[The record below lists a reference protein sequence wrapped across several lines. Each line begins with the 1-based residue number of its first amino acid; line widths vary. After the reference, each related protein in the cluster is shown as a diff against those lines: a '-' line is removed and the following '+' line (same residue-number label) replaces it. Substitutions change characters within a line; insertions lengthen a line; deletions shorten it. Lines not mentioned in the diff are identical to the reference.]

1 MPAIPNILLVE
12 DDVELSQLVTRRLT
26 ESGYDVR
33 TAATGTGA
41 LAEVAL
47 NPPDLVLLDI
57 MLPELDGLEVCR
69 RIRASHPLMYIIML
83 TARSEEM
90 DRVVGLEVGADDYI
104 TKPFG
109 LSELVARVRSALRRL
124 RLTEE
129 NSEKK
134 ADIDTIIDVGSL
146 HIDVNKRIVL
156 VGTDSIVLTVLE
168 FDLLVFLARQVD
180 QPFSRLQLLDKV
192 WDKLKRTLGIQIS
205 SKQFGELGTSF
216 NLQIQIKFDAN
227 FWTEATIRFRFL
239 ESGCGFNH
247 CTIGHWNSSCWVHG
261 MVCTR
266 PATITRKRRLDG
278 PFGCRF
284 RRNRAAICIQ

>member
-192 WDKLKRTLGIQIS
+192 WDIQYEGYDRTVDSHIQRLR
-205 SKQFGELGTSF
+205 SKIEKDPGNPDF
-216 NLQIQIKFDAN
+216 IKTVWGVGYKFQSPYTD
-227 FWTEATIRFRFL
+227 
-239 ESGCGFNH
+239 
-247 CTIGHWNSSCWVHG
+247 
-261 MVCTR
+261 
-266 PATITRKRRLDG
+266 
-278 PFGCRF
+278 
-284 RRNRAAICIQ
+284 